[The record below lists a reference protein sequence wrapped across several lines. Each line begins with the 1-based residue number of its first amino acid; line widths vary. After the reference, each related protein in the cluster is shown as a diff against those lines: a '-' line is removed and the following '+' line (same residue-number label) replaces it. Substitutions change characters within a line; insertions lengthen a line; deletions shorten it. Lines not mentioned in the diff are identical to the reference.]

1 MWIFSCAVC
10 ITETCVRFL
19 TPGAHPLSRRA
30 CVHLFWLSGGLC
42 ALVSASWGC
51 TLHPGACVDLFHSPC
66 LPQHGRRVYMHLF
79 CLTTC
84 PLGVICSLGCARR
97 FACTAQFC
105 MPPLYQHPGPGLC
118 TGGGGGGVVHQLCLY
133 ASHTWLGFR
142 SYVQI
147 FNPF

>member
-10 ITETCVRFL
+10 VMETCVGFPYPWSSPSEL
-19 TPGAHPLSRRA
+19 Q
-30 CVHLFWLSGGLC
+30 GLC
-42 ALVSASWGC
+42 ALVLALRGLVCTGISLLGR
-51 TLHPGACVDLFHSPC
+51 TLHPGACVDLFRSPC

-105 MPPLYQHPGPGLC
+105 MPLLYQHPGPGLC
-118 TGGGGGGVVHQLCLY
+118 TVGVLCTSCVCMP
-133 ASHTWLGFR
+133 ATLG
-142 SYVQI
+142 
-147 FNPF
+147 